1 MFLGIIR
8 FEFEDYMICY
18 FEYICFYC
26 DYKFRIEGRFK
37 RYIKDFYIEELVDGF
52 GFKRNMG
59 RFKVFR
65 CK

>member
-1 MFLGIIR
+1 
-8 FEFEDYMICY
+8 MICY